1 MGIRFLCEACGTK
14 LNIKEDLAGKKG
26 RCPKCNEKI
35 LIPMRSTLQ
44 KTVEPDKVS
53 APVNPSKG
61 DPQQASED
69 SIRGKSS
76 SPVDHSGGRLPAT
89 PQGPLTAV
97 SAPAILEKQ
106 VVDSG
111 SGNIETQDKSAP
123 ELPPTPTAET
133 PEIPRPKSAFDEAP
147 DASWFVRP
155 TSGGQFGP
163 ADASTMKSWLSE
175 GRVGRDSL
183 VWREGWE
190 EWESAEKTFD
200 LEFQGIAESTSSTPP
215 VTSSKPASTS
225 GSNIAYH
232 QMARRKAKTMGI
244 ILIVALVLLTIV
256 LAVLLVLVA
265 NGTIGGAPKTNAETE
280 STLSSPASVTKAA
293 RTIC

>member
-14 LNIKEDLAGKKG
+14 LNIKDDLAGKKG

-35 LIPMRSTLQ
+35 MIPMQSTLQ

-53 APVNPSKG
+53 APVNQPIS
-61 DPQQASED
+61 DPKQELED
-69 SIRGKSS
+69 SVRRRS
-76 SPVDHSGGRLPAT
+76 SPFAEKSGGT
-89 PQGPLTAV
+89 PPTTAQDP
-97 SAPAILEKQ
+97 SFAASSILEKQ
-106 VVDSG
+106 TGEIGPRPNV
-111 SGNIETQDKSAP
+111 TQDESAP
-123 ELPPTPTAET
+123 ELPPIPTAGT
-133 PEIPRPKSAFDEAP
+133 PESPRPKSAFDEAP
-147 DASWFVRP
+147 NASWFVRP

-163 ADASTMKSWLSE
+163 ADANAMKSWLSE

-190 EWESAEKTFD
+190 EWESAEKIFE
-200 LEFQGIAESTSSTPP
+200 LEFQGVSEPKNTTPP
-215 VTSSKPASTS
+215 VPNSKPEATS

-244 ILIVALVLLTIV
+244 VLIVALVLLTVV

-265 NGTIGGAPKTNAETE
+265 NGTIGGAPKTENEPKA
-280 STLSSPASVTKAA
+280 TLSSPASVSNVSRA
-293 RTIC
+293 IC